1 MRGVSIPTPVA
12 DELRVGVGR
21 ASLGVDLVFR
31 ASTVTSAFATSPLKL
46 LTPRSRGTSVWAY
59 TSSFGG
65 GLVAGDQTRLD
76 IRLGAGTRCFV
87 GTQASSKI
95 YRNPGRRPCGHT
107 TQARLAPDSLL
118 VFAPDPVQAFA
129 QSIYVQRQEFELA
142 PGAGLALVDWLTSGR
157 AACGERWAFDQ
168 FQSRNEVST
177 SADSTLDA
185 TRVNPKCVF
194 LDSLKLDSG
203 PGNLA
208 PFQHMGRFNCLA
220 MLLLVGPPLREA
232 AARLLAELSAQ
243 PVTRRASLI
252 GSVSPVHDGALLR
265 IAGEDVEAV
274 GRELHRHLACLS
286 DLLGDD
292 PWASKW

>member
-1 MRGVSIPTPVA
+1 MSIATPPT
-12 DELRVGVGR
+12 DELRVGVGQ

-46 LTPRSRGTSVWAY
+46 LTPRSRGTSVWVY

-87 GTQASSKI
+87 GTQASTKI
-95 YRNPGRRPCGHT
+95 YRNPGRRPSGHT

-142 PGAGLALVDWLTSGR
+142 PGAGLALVDWLTAGR
-157 AACGERWAFDQ
+157 AACGERWVFDQ

-177 SADSTLDA
+177 IADPSPEA
-185 TRVNPKCVF
+185 AVKPKCVF
-194 LDSLKLDSG
+194 LDSLKLDSD

-243 PVTRRASLI
+243 PVMRRASLI

-265 IAGEDVEAV
+265 VAGEDVEAV
-274 GRELHRHLACLS
+274 GRELHRHLACLNE
-286 DLLGDD
+286 LLGDD